1 MSNEPGI
8 PNLQSQYAEKVAADL
23 ESNAKEQEEVRSQ
36 MAALRAALDRLEAD
50 RTWLS
55 GVQGTLTSEAAA
67 PEPPADSPVAGKGDT
82 AGPVAVAE
90 AVPRP
95 RQAKKATVV
104 SGKGSKKT
112 AQAAQPDSAAKA
124 ATIAKPA
131 KKAQPGGK
139 KDGPPLRVFVMEVL
153 QDYRPRTAAE
163 IADDITQAHPDR
175 TPDEKVVRNTVN
187 TLIAKGD
194 VGREK
199 QGINVYYT
207 ALKKEDESSA
217 DASAAVSE
225 QAPVEPVPVGA

>member
-8 PNLQSQYAEKVAADL
+8 TTIQRQYAEKIAADL
-23 ESNAKEQEEVRSQ
+23 ESNTKEQEEVRSQ
-36 MAALRAALDRLEAD
+36 MAALQARLDRLEAD

-55 GVQGTLTSEAAA
+55 GVQDTLTGGAAA
-67 PEPPADSPVAGKGDT
+67 PEPPADSLVAGKGDT
-82 AGPVAVAE
+82 AGLVAAAG

-95 RQAKKATVV
+95 RQAKNATVV
-104 SGKGSKKT
+104 SGKRSKKT
-112 AQAAQPDSAAKA
+112 AQAQPDGAAKA

-131 KKAQPGGK
+131 KRAQPGGK

-187 TLIAKGD
+187 TLIAKGN

-207 ALKKEDESSA
+207 ALKKEDESPA
-217 DASAAVSE
+217 DASAGV
-225 QAPVEPVPVGA
+225 PVEPVPVDA

>member
-8 PNLQSQYAEKVAADL
+8 STIQRQYAEKIAADL

-36 MAALRAALDRLEAD
+36 MAALQARLDRLEAD

-55 GVQGTLTSEAAA
+55 GVQNTLTSGAAA
-67 PEPPADSPVAGKGDT
+67 PEPPADSLVAGKGDT
-82 AGPVAVAE
+82 AGLVAAAE
-90 AVPRP
+90 AVPRQ
-95 RQAKKATVV
+95 RQAKKAATVV
-104 SGKGSKKT
+104 SGKRSKKT
-112 AQAAQPDSAAKA
+112 AQAQPDGAAEA

-131 KKAQPGGK
+131 KRAQPGGK

-187 TLIAKGD
+187 TLIAKGN

-207 ALKKEDESSA
+207 ALKKEDESPA
-217 DASAAVSE
+217 DASAGV
-225 QAPVEPVPVGA
+225 PVEPVPVDA